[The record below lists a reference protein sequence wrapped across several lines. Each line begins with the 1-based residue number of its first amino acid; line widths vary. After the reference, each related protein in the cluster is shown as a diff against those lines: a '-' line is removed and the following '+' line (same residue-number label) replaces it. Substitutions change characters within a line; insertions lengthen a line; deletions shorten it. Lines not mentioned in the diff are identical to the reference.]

1 MKNILPLS
9 LSALLLASCTLGPDF
24 AGARA
29 PELPATWVNA
39 LPPGSDKHTL
49 EEWWHCFRD
58 PQLTRLIEGG
68 FAANPDMVSAALAIE
83 KAQSALRATQSSL
96 FPTLGLSAGG
106 SNSGNF
112 DISTSH
118 GTAVGYEG
126 FHSKGSVAAYERQ
139 NAADTTMAHAT
150 AAGFSSCMANPF
162 SQPALRGRR

>member
-1 MKNILPLS
+1 VTFHPPAEPFESDPEKRLS
-9 LSALLLASCTLGPDF
+9 TLSEGVAESFPAPVSQESDSVPFGTVKRRRTVPGMRPSRTVTGSLLFPAGDNAETENPPFSGMPCDLASF
-24 AGARA
+24 
-29 PELPATWVNA
+29 
-39 LPPGSDKHTL
+39 
-49 EEWWHCFRD
+49 
-58 PQLTRLIEGG
+58 EG
-68 FAANPDMVSAALAIE
+68 
-83 KAQSALRATQSSL
+83 
-96 FPTLGLSAGG
+96 
-106 SNSGNF
+106 